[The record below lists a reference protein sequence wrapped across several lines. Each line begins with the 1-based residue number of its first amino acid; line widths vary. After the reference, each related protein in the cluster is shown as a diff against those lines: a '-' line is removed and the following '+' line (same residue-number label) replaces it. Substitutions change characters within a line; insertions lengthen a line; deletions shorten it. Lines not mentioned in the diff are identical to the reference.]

1 MFWKWLLGKGITR
14 KMRNQASSCLGT
26 LLGHIPGAVTLL
38 KYLKCWYQEWTMPQ
52 ILLVPYQLSLME
64 NRFSC
69 PRPRDFNVRL
79 QMCFSPGYFSSLT
92 CLLPRE
98 ACSAD
103 PPPPPTLVPL
113 LRFIFPTVLAT
124 SWGNDSLQ
132 MHSVYRQP
140 QENRSF
146 VCGSAPR
153 RPSGPEQ
160 MRHESLLSESM
171 NE

>member
-103 PPPPPTLVPL
+103 PPPPRSPL
-113 LRFIFPTVLAT
+113 SSPCPALFSPQCLPPAGAMIHFRCILFTVSRKRTDLLCAVQLLEDLLAQ
-124 SWGNDSLQ
+124 SRCA
-132 MHSVYRQP
+132 MK
-140 QENRSF
+140 
-146 VCGSAPR
+146 VC
-153 RPSGPEQ
+153 
-160 MRHESLLSESM
+160 
-171 NE
+171 